1 MRGQQVDENRNKVEG
16 KNLAERM
23 RESELQK
30 IITDSVYQ
38 IRKIKILTVNRSKEE
53 KTNFRQIKTK

>member
-23 RESELQK
+23 RERELQK
-30 IITDSVYQ
+30 IRADILYQ
-38 IRKIKILTVNRSKEE
+38 VRKIKILAVNRSKE
-53 KTNFRQIKTK
+53 